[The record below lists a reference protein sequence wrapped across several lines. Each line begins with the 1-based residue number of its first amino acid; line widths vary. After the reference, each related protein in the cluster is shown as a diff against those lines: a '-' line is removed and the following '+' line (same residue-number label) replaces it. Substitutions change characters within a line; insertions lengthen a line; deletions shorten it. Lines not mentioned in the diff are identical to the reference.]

1 MTLQNLKYM
10 LEISNSHS
18 FSKAAKNLFVSQSTL
33 SAAVKELESDLG
45 ITIFKRTNRGVS
57 LTYDGEDF
65 IKYAKEKF
73 GCEVSVKMCE
83 KPDTFADIFGASF
96 LNDNEYMENIDDFE
110 DELKYKNSSIEV
122 RVILEGDMDVEYDSN
137 IGFAA

>member
-1 MTLQNLKYM
+1 MGKM
-10 LEISNSHS
+10 
-18 FSKAAKNLFVSQSTL
+18 
-33 SAAVKELESDLG
+33 ELD
-45 ITIFKRTNRGVS
+45 
-57 LTYDGEDF
+57 DF

-110 DELKYKNSSIEV
+110 DELKYKNSSIS
-122 RVILEGDMDVEYDSN
+122 EYLRSRTVFCINLIIIIN
-137 IGFAA
+137 IFHNSFFCVQFFRLDISKTIQTT

>member
-1 MTLQNLKYM
+1 MGKM
-10 LEISNSHS
+10 
-18 FSKAAKNLFVSQSTL
+18 
-33 SAAVKELESDLG
+33 ELD
-45 ITIFKRTNRGVS
+45 
-57 LTYDGEDF
+57 DF

-83 KPDTFADIFGASF
+83 KPD
-96 LNDNEYMENIDDFE
+96 NIDDFE

>member
-1 MTLQNLKYM
+1 MGKM
-10 LEISNSHS
+10 
-18 FSKAAKNLFVSQSTL
+18 
-33 SAAVKELESDLG
+33 ELD
-45 ITIFKRTNRGVS
+45 
-57 LTYDGEDF
+57 DF

-83 KPDTFADIFGASF
+83 KPDTFADSF

>member
-1 MTLQNLKYM
+1 MGKM
-10 LEISNSHS
+10 
-18 FSKAAKNLFVSQSTL
+18 
-33 SAAVKELESDLG
+33 ELD
-45 ITIFKRTNRGVS
+45 
-57 LTYDGEDF
+57 DF

-96 LNDNEYMENIDDFE
+96 LNDNEYME

>member
-1 MTLQNLKYM
+1 MGKM
-10 LEISNSHS
+10 
-18 FSKAAKNLFVSQSTL
+18 
-33 SAAVKELESDLG
+33 ELD
-45 ITIFKRTNRGVS
+45 
-57 LTYDGEDF
+57 DF

-110 DELKYKNSSIEV
+110 DELKYKTVLLKCGLYLKVTWMSNMI
-122 RVILEGDMDVEYDSN
+122 VI
-137 IGFAA
+137 

>member
-1 MTLQNLKYM
+1 MGKM
-10 LEISNSHS
+10 
-18 FSKAAKNLFVSQSTL
+18 
-33 SAAVKELESDLG
+33 ELD
-45 ITIFKRTNRGVS
+45 
-57 LTYDGEDF
+57 DF

-73 GCEVSVKMCE
+73 GCEV
-83 KPDTFADIFGASF
+83 

-122 RVILEGDMDVEYDSN
+122 QVILEGDMDVEYDSN

>member
-1 MTLQNLKYM
+1 MGKM
-10 LEISNSHS
+10 
-18 FSKAAKNLFVSQSTL
+18 
-33 SAAVKELESDLG
+33 ELD
-45 ITIFKRTNRGVS
+45 
-57 LTYDGEDF
+57 DF

-110 DELKYKNSSIEV
+110 DELKCGLYLKVTWMSNMI
-122 RVILEGDMDVEYDSN
+122 VI
-137 IGFAA
+137 

>member
-1 MTLQNLKYM
+1 MGKM
-10 LEISNSHS
+10 
-18 FSKAAKNLFVSQSTL
+18 
-33 SAAVKELESDLG
+33 ELD
-45 ITIFKRTNRGVS
+45 
-57 LTYDGEDF
+57 DF

-83 KPDTFADIFGASF
+83 KPDTFAVIFGASF

>member
-1 MTLQNLKYM
+1 MGKM
-10 LEISNSHS
+10 
-18 FSKAAKNLFVSQSTL
+18 
-33 SAAVKELESDLG
+33 ELD
-45 ITIFKRTNRGVS
+45 
-57 LTYDGEDF
+57 DF

-83 KPDTFADIFGASF
+83 KPDTFADIFGANF

-122 RVILEGDMDVEYDSN
+122 QVILEGDMDVEYDSN